1 MLTKSRGSCQHSH
14 FLENQEQL
22 QSLPSLASPPWQG
35 SQASG
40 VGDRKQRILH
50 ELYRK
55 GETACSPKGELTE
68 PAGHWS
74 TSVPLHVKAPSGRR
88 SDR

>member
-14 FLENQEQL
+14 FLENEDQH
-22 QSLPSLASPPWQG
+22 QSLQSLASPPWQG

-40 VGDRKQRILH
+40 LRDRKQRILH

-68 PAGHWS
+68 PASHWS
-74 TSVPLHVKAPSGRR
+74 ITAPLHVKTPSGRR
-88 SDR
+88 SDT